1 MPALAAV
8 VAYYA
13 PAALSL
19 TPGPGELPAQAIL
32 GPDATAGE
40 VAAASPASYVS
51 GRFPPAVLVHGT
63 ADRLIPPAV
72 SVRFYDALTAAGV
85 TAELHLI
92 AGQDHEFDMTPRY
105 TRITSDLVAGFLRAQ
120 VVEPEQAAKEVLE
133 GNPLASMPPPGPGGP
148 AAPPAAGG

>member
-1 MPALAAV
+1 
-8 VAYYA
+8 
-13 PAALSL
+13 
-19 TPGPGELPAQAIL
+19 
-32 GPDATAGE
+32 
-40 VAAASPASYVS
+40 
-51 GRFPPAVLVHGT
+51 VLVHGT

-105 TRITSDLVAGFLRAQ
+105 TRITGDLVAGFLRAQ

-133 GNPLASMPPPGPGGP
+133 GNPLASMPAPGPGGP
-148 AAPPAAGG
+148 PTLPAAGGA